1 MKTKT
6 KLRENKL
13 QEDIEQINRRIQEL
27 LNDLLKLP
35 EKLLKDMPQKLGSD
49 FSALG
54 GMKGQAGVDPYRILG
69 LDKTASDEEV
79 KKRYLELVHVLHPD
93 KSGTPATG
101 LFFQMVNAAF
111 QSISNERG

>member
-1 MKTKT
+1 M
-6 KLRENKL
+6 

-54 GMKGQAGVDPYRILG
+54 GMKGQAGIDPYRILG

-79 KKRYLELVHVLHPD
+79 KKRYRERLRQFHPD
-93 KSGTPATG
+93 TAGPGMEFHLQAV
-101 LFFQMVNAAF
+101 LAAYEL
-111 QSISNERG
+111 IRRERGW

>member
-1 MKTKT
+1 MKTRT

-49 FSALG
+49 FFALG
-54 GMKGQAGVDPYRILG
+54 GMKGQAVIDPYRILG
-69 LDKTASDEEV
+69 LDKTTSDEEV
-79 KKRYLELVHVLHPD
+79 KKRYRERLRQFHPD
-93 KSGTPATG
+93 TAGPGMEFHLQAV
-101 LFFQMVNAAF
+101 LAAYEL
-111 QSISNERG
+111 IRRERGW